1 MIFHPFTSISYLLS
15 NYLIIW
21 ICNISLYIICMFTR
35 GAEFANRGD
44 SERVEER
51 LRSKCSAT
59 LRTFPSL
66 SGWKKQDFVCQNS
79 FKINF
84 FINEVVSFDDLYKDN
99 RPCVRDNQRLE
110 EEVKTLYEE
119 MQEEIKT
126 HQTREEKLLDKNKC
140 WEWYVRKRERYSDLT
155 KKSRKTFP
163 KWVQPLNGAI

>member
-1 MIFHPFTSISYLLS
+1 MFFHPFTSISYLLS
-15 NYLIIW
+15 NYLII
-21 ICNISLYIICMFTR
+21 CMFTP

-84 FINEVVSFDDLYKDN
+84 FVNEVVSFDDFYEDN
-99 RPCVRDNQRLE
+99 RPCARDNQRLE

-119 MQEEIKT
+119 IKT
-126 HQTREEKLLDKNKC
+126 HQTREEKLLDGNKC
-140 WEWYVRKRERYSDLT
+140 WQRYVRKRERYSDLT